1 MRQLP
6 GGLLHILWTDLG
18 ETWWKNCTGL
28 PQLPVQLRPKHVQ
41 KPFKTQRETKH
52 KYPSERPQW
61 YTHSADQENI
71 EIRKRE
77 TQNQLQELQNQLQEP
92 QNQLQELQNHLQE
105 LQNHLQELQNHLQ
118 EPQNPLKRTLLKDP
132 LKGPS

>member
-1 MRQLP
+1 MVFWFFWDPPKKVITLFLP
-6 GGLLHILWTDLG
+6 FEHSQDKAFHCLLKDF
-18 ETWWKNCTGL
+18 E
-28 PQLPVQLRPKHVQ
+28 
-41 KPFKTQRETKH
+41 
-52 KYPSERPQW
+52 

-105 LQNHLQELQNHLQ
+105 LQNHLQE
-118 EPQNPLKRTLLKDP
+118 PQNPLKRTLLKDP